1 MMKFIKKK
9 KKIKL
14 ENDADSDYIS
24 VRGLILKIMI
34 IQLNIINY

>member
-14 ENDADSDYIS
+14 ENDADSDYVGS
-24 VRGLILKIMI
+24 KRFRTTQKL
-34 IQLNIINY
+34 